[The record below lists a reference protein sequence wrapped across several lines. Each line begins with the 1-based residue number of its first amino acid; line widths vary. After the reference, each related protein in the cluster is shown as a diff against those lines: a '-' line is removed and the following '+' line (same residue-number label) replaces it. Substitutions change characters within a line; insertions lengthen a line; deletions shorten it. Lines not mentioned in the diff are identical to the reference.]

1 MNWKLHSLAR
11 FQDFTLL
18 IMRVATGAFLMH
30 ETWDN
35 IVSSARMAEFA
46 EFLSQFGFPVP
57 HLMAP
62 LSVAVQFICGIML
75 VLGLTTRIA
84 GMLIAA
90 NFAVALYMV
99 HWAEPFREWWPA
111 LILILLGLH
120 FSTAGS
126 GRFGFD
132 GAAGKRR

>member
-1 MNWKLHSLAR
+1 MNWRLHGLAQ

-18 IMRVATGAFLMH
+18 IMRVATGTFLMH

-75 VLGLTTRIA
+75 LLGLATRIA

-120 FSTAGS
+120 FATAGS